1 MQTAPNLPARA
12 EALAVRLGLQLPAYE
27 RLGEALVHSS
37 YLNEDSRYRGQSNER
52 LEFLGDAVIGLV
64 IGDWLFVRF
73 PNIPE
78 GQLTTLRAALVR
90 RETLCDAAARLDLG
104 DALLMG
110 RGEAAAGSRSRP
122 AVLAA
127 AFEAVVGAVW
137 LECGYDVSREWV
149 LRWLEPELEAVGAS
163 GVIEADPKTRLQ
175 QETQS
180 RQLGAPV
187 YQVTASSG
195 PDHAREFTIQVLV
208 AGEVRGEG
216 QGASKRAAEMEAA
229 RQALVGFVRGGDGVP

>member
-1 MQTAPNLPARA
+1 MHAAPDLAARA
-12 EALAVRLGLQLPAYE
+12 VHLATRLGLDLPAYE

-37 YLNEDSRYRGQSNER
+37 YLNEDARYRGLSNER

-64 IGDWLFVRF
+64 VGDWLFRRF
-73 PNIPE
+73 PEIPE

-110 RGEAAAGSRSRP
+110 RGEAAGSRSP

-137 LECGYDVSREWV
+137 LEGGYGVAREWI
-149 LRWLEPELEAVGAS
+149 LRWLEPELHAVAVS

-175 QETQS
+175 QETQA

-187 YQVTASSG
+187 YQVTAASG

-216 QGASKRAAEMEAA
+216 HGASKRAAEMEAA
-229 RQALVGFVRGGDGVP
+229 RQALAPFLGGANGVP

>member
-1 MQTAPNLPARA
+1 MHAAPDLAARA
-12 EALAVRLGLQLPAYE
+12 AALATRLGLELPAYE

-37 YLNEDSRYRGQSNER
+37 YLNEDPRYRGPSNER

-64 IGDWLFVRF
+64 VGDWLFLRF
-73 PNIPE
+73 PEIPE

-110 RGEAAAGSRSRP
+110 RGEAAAGSRMRP
-122 AVLAA
+122 AVLSA
-127 AFEAVVGAVW
+127 AFEAVVGALW
-137 LECGYDVSREWV
+137 LDCGYDVAREWI
-149 LRWLEPELEAVGAS
+149 LRWLEPELQAVAVS

-175 QETQS
+175 QETQA

-187 YQVTASSG
+187 YQVTAASG

-216 QGASKRAAEMEAA
+216 HGASKRAAEMEAA
-229 RQALVGFVRGGDGVP
+229 RQALAPFLGDGNRVP